1 MIMDKY
7 FWKNDEVYVYSEIQ
21 IEQGY
26 ADGLKE
32 LTEQE
37 LEDYL
42 NPFPTPEEL
51 AEQVRAERDILI
63 QQIEWRVNRHY
74 QELEL
79 DLTPTEELRPLVE
92 YIQALRD
99 VPQQEGFP
107 TNIVWP
113 VPPWEEE
120 VING

>member
-1 MIMDKY
+1 MNKY
-7 FWKNDEVYVYSEIQ
+7 FWKDNEVYMYSPIQ

-37 LEDYL
+37 LEQHL
-42 NPFPTPEEL
+42 NPPISTEQL
-51 AEQVRAERDILI
+51 AEQIRAERDDLI
-63 QQIEWRVNRHY
+63 KNVRWRVERHSD
-74 QELEL
+74 EVKLGL
-79 DLTPTEELRPLVE
+79 PVTEPLQPLLE

-107 TNIVWP
+107 HEVTLP
-113 VPPWEEE
+113 EEP
-120 VING
+120 